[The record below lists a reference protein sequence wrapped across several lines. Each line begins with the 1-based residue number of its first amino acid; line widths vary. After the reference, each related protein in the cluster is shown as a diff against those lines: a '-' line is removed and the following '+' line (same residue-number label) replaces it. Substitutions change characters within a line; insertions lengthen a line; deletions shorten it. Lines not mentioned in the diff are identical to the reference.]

1 MRTRVRRPAA
11 APAPASA
18 PVSEGLSDFLDDPT
32 KTHRVPGATRA
43 KAMADINAAMLA
55 AESRAKTG
63 DWDGADARVMLG
75 LYAWCHRS
83 VYGVPPVELEGQAE
97 FRIASRAALRVLHDR
112 FEDDAARCA
121 IFIRWSWKREK
132 ERAEWAKREKK
143 DRNRMG
149 WRLQFSDRQVTDFR
163 VAEQARRGTR

>member
-1 MRTRVRRPAA
+1 VITRVRRPRPPQTEE
-11 APAPASA
+11 APQIEAS
-18 PVSEGLSDFLDDPT
+18 SGLSALLEDPSRAG
-32 KTHRVPGATRA
+32 RVPGATRA
-43 KAMADINAAMLA
+43 KGLSDIDAAIRA
-55 AESRAKTG
+55 AEARSKSG
-63 DWDGADARVMLG
+63 DWSDADARTMLG

-83 VYGVPPVELEGQAE
+83 VYGVPPVELESIGE

-112 FEDDAARCA
+112 FDDDGAQCA

-132 ERAEWAKREKK
+132 DRAAWAQREKK

-163 VAEQARRGTR
+163 VAAAGRRS